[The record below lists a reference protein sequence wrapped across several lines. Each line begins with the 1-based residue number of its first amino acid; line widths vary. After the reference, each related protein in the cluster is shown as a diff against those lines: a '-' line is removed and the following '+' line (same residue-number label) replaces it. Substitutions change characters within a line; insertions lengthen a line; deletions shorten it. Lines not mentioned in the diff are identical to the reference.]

1 MLSKGRYTQ
10 AFVSWLRDSMEKT
23 GNSFLATMYL
33 LHEIAVATYKGEMQA
48 QYLAHPS
55 DSDPIFL
62 R

>member
-1 MLSKGRYTQ
+1 
-10 AFVSWLRDSMEKT
+10 MEKT
-23 GNSFLATMYL
+23 GNSFLAMMYL

-48 QYLAHPS
+48 QYLTHPS